1 MTLINTK
8 MIKPKDFE
16 KQENGAVF
24 LSKNARK
31 VILSE
36 WQNKKKD
43 VITHPFLNEKMPWG
57 LVPHVQALL
66 LARCIRGDL
75 DEYPVFLWK

>member
-8 MIKPKDFE
+8 MVKPKDFE
-16 KQENGAVF
+16 KQENGSVF
-24 LSKNARK
+24 LSKNVRK

-43 VITHPFLNEKMPWG
+43 VITHPFFNEKMPWG